1 MLGENKDHLN
11 FIKKK
16 LSKNILLNFI
26 KKKESPT
33 IVKTRFVDYIS
44 FSKIIGVYDL
54 NDSLLSKKQEL
65 QISNIFKNQK
75 QKSDILI
82 IVDYGHGFISKKN
95 AILASKKSKFIC
107 VN

>member
-11 FIKKK
+11 FIKKTFK
-16 LSKNILLNFI
+16 KYLI
-26 KKKESPT
+26 KFYKKESPT

-82 IVDYGHGFISKKN
+82 IVDYGHGFISKKMQ
-95 AILASKKSKFIC
+95 F
-107 VN
+107 